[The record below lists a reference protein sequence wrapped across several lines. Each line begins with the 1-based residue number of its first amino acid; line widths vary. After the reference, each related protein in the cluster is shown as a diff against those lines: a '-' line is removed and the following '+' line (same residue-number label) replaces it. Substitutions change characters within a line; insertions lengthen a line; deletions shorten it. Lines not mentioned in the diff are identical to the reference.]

1 MGNYLTFKGEK
12 YYAVGCSNFYR
23 TEDGK
28 KMFFLH
34 LANHPVW
41 LSSDSPIHIETR
53 EHVMMDKS
61 YPYGDVENFDK
72 GVVCDMSLNYKGE

>member
-1 MGNYLTFKGEK
+1 MANVLEFKGEK
-12 YYAVGCSNFYR
+12 YYGVGCSNFYR

-41 LSSDSPIHIETR
+41 LSSDSPIHIELR
-53 EHVMMDKS
+53 EHVMLEG
-61 YPYGDVENFDK
+61 YTHREVESFDK
-72 GVVCDMSLNYKGE
+72 GKVVNYE

>member
-1 MGNYLTFKGEK
+1 MENVLEFKGEK

-53 EHVMMDKS
+53 EHVMLEG
-61 YPYGDVENFDK
+61 YTQGEIENFGK
-72 GVVCDMSLNYKGE
+72 GKVVNYE